1 MTDNNLVITD
11 ANILLDLISIDLVAE
26 FFNLHYEI
34 STTYDVIGELNP
46 EDLEIVQPFLDK
58 NNLQIVPLD
67 SIEHE
72 HVFSKK
78 LSPTDRSV
86 LIAAYDAQCIALT
99 GDKDMG
105 RWCKKHDIEYHG
117 IVWIFDQLLLEEI
130 MPHDTAINQML
141 TLIQINTWLP
151 IDICKKRIA
160 LWKQEL

>member
-1 MTDNNLVITD
+1 
-11 ANILLDLISIDLVAE
+11 
-26 FFNLHYEI
+26 
-34 STTYDVIGELNP
+34 
-46 EDLEIVQPFLDK
+46 
-58 NNLQIVPLD
+58 
-67 SIEHE
+67 
-72 HVFSKK
+72 
-78 LSPTDRSV
+78 
-86 LIAAYDAQCIALT
+86 
-99 GDKDMG
+99 MG